1 MSFQAGERAA
11 TGTPLSSAAYD
22 SDKVLRHRLSITV
35 TEILDMTGGLIYL
48 ILFQVESYFD
58 QAFLKEDEIGA
69 GDFGRVFR
77 VRSRVSLK
85 LSVKSCQSL
94 FAQVD
99 QKVYAV
105 KIARERYRGPTDRA
119 RKLEEVNNCSQF

>member
-1 MSFQAGERAA
+1 
-11 TGTPLSSAAYD
+11 
-22 SDKVLRHRLSITV
+22 
-35 TEILDMTGGLIYL
+35 MTGGLIYL

-94 FAQVD
+94 FVQVD

-119 RKLEEVNNCSQF
+119 RKLEEVNTCNQFLSFGVCVLC

>member
-1 MSFQAGERAA
+1 M
-11 TGTPLSSAAYD
+11 
-22 SDKVLRHRLSITV
+22 
-35 TEILDMTGGLIYL
+35 
-48 ILFQVESYFD
+48 LFIGNDCQVESYFD

-77 VRSRVSLK
+77 VRSRVGSK
-85 LSVKSCQSL
+85 LSVWWSDIE
-94 FAQVD
+94 FVDQVD

-119 RKLEEVNNCSQF
+119 RKLEEVKSLCYSTSILMSCFVTTLFSSFCLFR

>member
-1 MSFQAGERAA
+1 M
-11 TGTPLSSAAYD
+11 
-22 SDKVLRHRLSITV
+22 
-35 TEILDMTGGLIYL
+35 
-48 ILFQVESYFD
+48 ESYFD

-77 VRSRVSLK
+77 VRSRVGSLRDIEFPH
-85 LSVKSCQSL
+85 LCTYE
-94 FAQVD
+94 QVD

-119 RKLEEVNNCSQF
+119 RKLEEVKRSILSSLFFVSL